1 MALTAYTISSLL
13 RKQYGIYGFED
24 GKGYISRD
32 SLTTMLGD
40 GDVDEL
46 LEEVDPN
53 STGKVCLGGKGLQ
66 FPTTITYY

>member
-1 MALTAYTISSLL
+1 MESTAV
-13 RKQYGIYGFED
+13 ED

-46 LEEVDPN
+46 LEEVDPK
-53 STGKVCLGGKGLQ
+53 STGKVCLGGEGWQ
-66 FPTTITYY
+66 FQAAVEKLVFI